1 MKILVTCPPMLG
13 MIDEFRPLFQKAGV
27 ELHAPRVVQVMTED
41 ELDAL
46 LPEFSGWIIG
56 DDPASGRVLK
66 AGARGQLK
74 AIVKWGVGVDNVD
87 FKVADELGL
96 KSCNTPGVFGREV
109 ADLAMNYVS
118 GLARHSFYIDRQ
130 IRSTGEWPKPAGVS
144 LAGKTVALVGYGD
157 IGQNTATRLLAAEM
171 ILNVYD
177 PAFTGPDTDLVRSKA
192 WPDKLEE
199 ADFLVFTCPLVPAT
213 HHMFNEMVVPK
224 LKPGVRVVNV
234 GRGPVIKESALI
246 MALEKGIVHSVALD
260 VFEIEPVSG
269 DSPLLAY
276 PFNIF
281 GSHNASN
288 TRDAV
293 RRVSLLAVERMF
305 RFLGLEA

>member
-1 MKILVTCPPMLG
+1 
-13 MIDEFRPLFQKAGV
+13 MIDEFRPLFEKSGV
-27 ELHAPRVVQVMTED
+27 DLHAAKVVQIMTED
-41 ELDAL
+41 ELEAL
-46 LPEFSGWIIG
+46 LPEFDGWIIG
-56 DDPASGRVLK
+56 DDPASRKVLE
-66 AGARGQLK
+66 AGAGGKLS

-87 FKVADELGL
+87 FKAAADLGL

-109 ADLAMNYVS
+109 ADLAMNYVG

-130 IRSTGEWPKPAGVS
+130 IRNAGEWPKPAGIS

-157 IGQNTATRLLAAEM
+157 IGRSTATRLLAAEM

-177 PAFTGPDTDLVRSKA
+177 PAFSSEPTDTLRSKT
-192 WPDKLEE
+192 WPEGLEE

-213 HHMFNEMVVPK
+213 HHMFNDDILPL

-246 MALEKGIVHSVALD
+246 DALERGIVHSAALD
-260 VFEIEPVSG
+260 VFEVEPLPV
-269 DSPLLAY
+269 DSPLRAY

-293 RRVSLLAVERMF
+293 RRVSLLAIERMF
-305 RFLGLEA
+305 AFLGLEG